1 MARFACVV
9 SILFAF
15 FVAANVNAQ
24 EQFCEGRAIWSHGP
38 DVWDPQTVKE
48 TVKHCKDANIHIIV
62 LCVKGG
68 DGRIQWHSKKFAEC
82 IDEDFQDFDPLRA
95 LIEEAHKVGIKVHA
109 WLCDY
114 PEAYWT
120 EWKKEFK
127 PLAQIK
133 RILRSLD
140 FAEEKVQCEKEGRSK
155 KRSGVPSEEQ
165 VKSILQRFEGVRAL
179 VEGVD
184 KSAAQQMADTV
195 SEMKKETDKTKLAGL
210 CVDLYDEISRFKSKG
225 GERVLP
231 PAARE
236 HPEWTV
242 KNPEG
247 TTTTD
252 EKLGMEHYSTE
263 EYDMIWYCPARRPGY
278 TDKWLIPMVEEVVA
292 NYDVDGIHHDYVR
305 YPGDVAPDRYCFC
318 DYCLEDFW
326 KYNHFYYECRPGTRY
341 SPAPVL
347 PNPTANWWLDYTVR
361 PRDWDKM
368 SRKQKV
374 DVIMKGASM
383 EGGSSDLDY
392 FFYEYRS
399 DAITRFCRDV
409 WLAARK
415 IKPEIEF
422 SAAVFKNPAQS
433 GRYIGQRWNDFA
445 PWIDIMMTMT
455 YRSHFPG
462 TFEDYLDML
471 TEYTQYQNM
480 WCKNLCHVYVG
491 IASNYLYREEY
502 EPVDK
507 MRKALAKLEK
517 EKEQLKALSSQF
529 ALIRDHLK
537 TVAPALES
545 EMAADI
551 ETLGAKVEE
560 GVVKRLDKNLEKLL
574 GKDAPA
580 GYYPEEKLI
589 KAIEAIRKG
598 GGEGIV
604 IFCGSYI
611 TDRNQWGALEKAF
624 SKPSVEPYLVK
635 PVDTVGI
642 QAARLL
648 YQDRQKL
655 EGMKR
660 VVDSLMKFQSEAKQ
674 QKPVEARPISVIFYW
689 TTLVLVALVV
699 IVLVLLVAVSRRR
712 AS

>member
-1 MARFACVV
+1 MVRLLSVTALLVV
-9 SILFAF
+9 VLF
-15 FVAANVNAQ
+15 VVQLNAD
-24 EQFCEGRAIWSHGP
+24 EQLVEGRAIWAHGP
-38 DVWDPQTVKE
+38 DVWDPQTVKA
-48 TVKHCKDANIHIIV
+48 TVEHCRNANIHIIV

-82 IDEDFQDFDPLRA
+82 IDEDFLDFDPLQA

-114 PEAYWT
+114 PEGKWM

-127 PLAQIK
+127 PLAEMK
-133 RILRSLD
+133 RILRALD
-140 FAEEKVQCEKEGRSK
+140 FIPDKA
-155 KRSGVPSEEQ
+155 PSEEHL
-165 VKSILQRFEGVRAL
+165 KNISERFDAVREL
-179 VEGVD
+179 VEKVD
-184 KSAAQQMADTV
+184 KDAAQKMADII
-195 SEMKKETDKTKLAGL
+195 SQLKGETDKGKRANLAK
-210 CVDLYDEISRFKSKG
+210 DLFKEVSQFKYKG
-225 GERVLP
+225 GGEVVLP

-247 TTTTD
+247 GTTTD
-252 EKLGMEHYSTE
+252 EKLGMEHYGIE

-318 DYCLEDFW
+318 DWCLENFW
-326 KYNHFYYECRPGTRY
+326 KYNHFYYECRPGIIYR
-341 SPAPVL
+341 PPRVL
-347 PNPTANWWLDYTVR
+347 PNITANWWLDYTVR
-361 PRDWDKM
+361 PLYWDKM
-368 SRKQKV
+368 SREEKA
-374 DVIMKGASM
+374 DFIMKGASM
-383 EGGSSDLDY
+383 LGGPSDLDY

-445 PWIDIMMTMT
+445 PWVDIMMTMT

-462 TFEDYLDML
+462 SFQDYLDML
-471 TEYTQYQNM
+471 TEYTRYQNM
-480 WCKNLCHVYVG
+480 WCENLCHVYVG
-491 IASNYLYREEY
+491 IASSYLYREEY
-502 EPVDK
+502 EPVQN
-507 MRKALAKLEK
+507 MRKALAGLEK
-517 EKEQLKALSSQF
+517 EKDQLQVLRNEF
-529 ALIRDHLK
+529 AQITEHLRS
-537 TVAPALES
+537 VAPALES
-545 EMAADI
+545 EIQADI
-551 ETLGAKVEE
+551 ESLGGKFEKSVAD
-560 GVVKRLDKNLEKLL
+560 RLDKNLEKLL

-580 GYYPEEKLI
+580 GYYPDEKLI
-589 KAIEAIRKG
+589 KAIDAIRKG

-635 PVDTVGI
+635 PIDTVSI

-648 YQDRQKL
+648 HQKTQEL
-655 EGMKR
+655 EKMK
-660 VVDSLMKFQSEAKQ
+660 KQ
-674 QKPVEARPISVIFYW
+674 IEELKKQLEEKKE
-689 TTLVLVALVV
+689 
-699 IVLVLLVAVSRRR
+699 
-712 AS
+712 

>member
-1 MARFACVV
+1 VGKIRRIEMVRT
-9 SILFAF
+9 
-15 FVAANVNAQ
+15 VAAIVAFLAVFVVAKLNA
-24 EQFCEGRAIWSHGP
+24 EDQFCEGRAIWSHGP

-48 TVKHCKDANIHIIV
+48 TVEHCRRANIHIIV

-82 IDEDFQDFDPLRA
+82 IDEDFLDFDPLKA

-114 PEAYWT
+114 PEAKWT
-120 EWKKEFK
+120 EWKKEFT
-127 PLAQIK
+127 PLAQMK

-140 FAEEKVQCEKEGRSK
+140 FADDKAPNQEQLNSI
-155 KRSGVPSEEQ
+155 SE
-165 VKSILQRFEGVRAL
+165 RFEAVRGL
-179 VEGVD
+179 VENVD
-184 KSAAQQMADTV
+184 KDAAQKMADII
-195 SEMKKETDKTKLAGL
+195 SQMKKETDKEKRANLRK
-210 CVDLYDEISRFKSKG
+210 DLFKEVSAFKYKG
-225 GERVLP
+225 GGEQVLP

-247 TTTTD
+247 TITTD
-252 EKLGMEHYSTE
+252 EKLGMEQYGTE

-278 TDKWLIPMVEEVVA
+278 TDMWLIPMVEEVVA

-326 KYNHFYYECRPGTRY
+326 KYNHFYYECRPKTKF
-341 SPAPVL
+341 SPEPVL
-347 PNPTANWWLDYTVR
+347 PDPVSNWWLDYTVR
-361 PRDWDKM
+361 PLEWDKM
-368 SRKQKV
+368 SRKEKAEL
-374 DVIMKGASM
+374 IMKGSSM
-383 EGGSSDLDY
+383 PGGPSDLDY

-445 PWIDIMMTMT
+445 PWVDIMMTMT

-471 TEYTQYQNM
+471 TEYTRYQNM
-480 WCKNLCHVYVG
+480 WCENLCHVYVG
-491 IASNYLYREEY
+491 IASHYLYREEY
-502 EPVDK
+502 EPVQK
-507 MRKALAKLEK
+507 MRKALTKMESEK
-517 EKEQLKALSSQF
+517 DQVQALRGEFVKISG
-529 ALIRDHLK
+529 HLK

-545 EMAADI
+545 EIAADI
-551 ETLGAKVEE
+551 ETLSAKVDKD
-560 GVVKRLDKNLEKLL
+560 VLKRLDKSLERLL
-574 GKDAPA
+574 TKDAPA

-589 KAIEAIRKG
+589 KAVEAIRKG

-611 TDRNQWGALEKAF
+611 TDRKQWGALEKAF

-635 PVDTVGI
+635 PIDTVGI

-648 YQDRQKL
+648 RQKTQEVGEL
-655 EGMKR
+655 
-660 VVDSLMKFQSEAKQ
+660 KQ
-674 QKPVEARPISVIFYW
+674 QIEWLKKQLKEDLEKMKEQVEELKKQLEEKKR
-689 TTLVLVALVV
+689 
-699 IVLVLLVAVSRRR
+699 
-712 AS
+712 